1 MDNLTKHQAVVLD
14 LIQKLSVIKVLNGYK
29 TDFGITV
36 DHWRTE
42 IIPEENIELINVRDF
57 DGPEEAEGVNYQ
69 SNEIDIRFDLIVAK
83 GPDTWKYLTDGIADL
98 KKFINEN
105 LQYFLDTYIDVK
117 FTPAGSGVEGI
128 DAVPFAVGEAYLKVT
143 VKFKT
148 NKWNEGEPEYTV

>member
-14 LIQKLSVIKVLNGYK
+14 LCKRLAVVRTANGYK
-29 TDFGITV
+29 TEFGILV
-36 DHWRTE
+36 EHWRTE
-42 IIPEENIELINVRDF
+42 IIPEEDIELINVRDF
-57 DGPEEAEGVNYQ
+57 DGPEESEGVNYQ
-69 SNEIDIRFDLIVAK
+69 NNEIEIRIDLLVAK

-117 FTPAGSGVEGI
+117 FSPGASGVEGI

-148 NKWNEGEPEYTV
+148 NKWNEGEPEYSV